1 MARGRP
7 PEGKQALSNAERQAR
22 YRVRRHTAR
31 PAPVRRHRQPVD
43 RRSLAEQW
51 KATITVLLALQGR
64 YVDWH
69 DALPEGL
76 LDTPTGEALQAI
88 VDLDLDELAAIE
100 PPRGFGRD

>member
-1 MARGRP
+1 MARGRR
-7 PEGKQALSNAERQAR
+7 PEGEQALSNAERQAR
-22 YRVRRHTAR
+22 YRWRHHAKR
-31 PAPVRRHRQPVD
+31 PVPKRRQPAD

-51 KATITVLLALQGR
+51 KATIVTLLALKTR

-76 LDTPTGEALQAI
+76 LDTPTGQALQAI
-88 VDLDLDELAAIE
+88 AELDLDELGAIE

>member
-1 MARGRP
+1 MARGRR
-7 PEGKQALSNAERQAR
+7 PEGEQALSNAERQAR
-22 YRVRRHTAR
+22 YRIRCHTAR

-51 KATITVLLALQGR
+51 KATITALLALQAR

-88 VDLDLDELAAIE
+88 VDLDLDELVHIE